1 VTELC
6 RLTESKP
13 TGRISLAENN
23 EKELSW
29 LERTSEGLTAK
40 KKREMPDGLWTKCE
54 KCQEFIYQ
62 KELERNH
69 WVCRK
74 CGYHFRISGW
84 AYISL
89 LSDNGSFL
97 ELFSEIVSGDPLEF
111 RDSKRYVERI
121 RQAQEKTGLK
131 ESVITGRAS
140 VGGHPAGLAAMDFSF
155 MGGTLA
161 SAVGEKITLL
171 VEFCTTSR
179 IPLIIVSASG
189 GARMQEGIL
198 SLMQMAKVSVA
209 LAKFAQERIPYVSIL
224 TNPTTAGVSASY
236 ASLGDIIIAEPDA
249 LIGFAGPRVIEQT
262 INQELPP
269 GFQRSEFVLEH
280 GMIDMIV
287 ERKEL
292 KPTVVQ
298 LLDFFWKSTR
308 LWEKDEGSRV

>member
-1 VTELC
+1 
-6 RLTESKP
+6 
-13 TGRISLAENN
+13 LAEDNDRG
-23 EKELSW
+23 LSW
-29 LERTSEGLTAK
+29 IERTSEGLRAK

-62 KELERNH
+62 KELERNY

-74 CGYHFRISGW
+74 CGFHFRISGW
-84 AYISL
+84 TFINL
-89 LSDNGSFL
+89 LSDEASFE
-97 ELFSEIVSGDPLEF
+97 ELFCDIVSGDPLRF
-111 RDSKRYVERI
+111 RDSKRYVDRI
-121 RQAQEKTGLK
+121 RQARERTGLS
-131 ESVITGRAS
+131 ESTITGRAS
-140 VGGHPAGLAAMDFSF
+140 VGGHPAGLASMDFSF

-171 VEFCTTSR
+171 IEFCIASKF
-179 IPLIIVSASG
+179 PLIIVSTSG

-209 LAKFAQERIPYVSIL
+209 LSALAQKGIPYISVL

-249 LIGFAGPRVIEQT
+249 HIGFAGPRVIEQT

-287 ERKEL
+287 ERKDL
-292 KPTVVQ
+292 KQTIVQ
-298 LLDFFWKSTR
+298 LLNFFWKSTR
-308 LWEKDEGSRV
+308 LWEKDEGNRI

>member
-1 VTELC
+1 MGRKPAG
-6 RLTESKP
+6 RLA
-13 TGRISLAENN
+13 LAENN
-23 EKELSW
+23 EGELSW
-29 LERTSEGLTAK
+29 LDRTREGLRGK
-40 KKREMPDGLWTKCE
+40 KKREMPDGLWTKCD

-62 KELERNH
+62 KEIERNY

-84 AYISL
+84 NYINL
-89 LSDNGSFL
+89 LSDNGSFE
-97 ELFSEIVSGDPLEF
+97 ELFSDIVSGDPLKF
-111 RDSKRYVERI
+111 RDSKRYVDRI
-121 RQAQEKTGLK
+121 KSAQEKTGLR
-131 ESVITGRAS
+131 EAVITGRAS
-140 VGGHPAGLAAMDFSF
+140 VGGHRTGLAVMDFSF

-171 VEFCTTSR
+171 VEFCTNSNV
-179 IPLIIVSASG
+179 PLIIVSTSG

-198 SLMQMAKVSVA
+198 SLMQMAKVSAA
-209 LAKFAQERIPYVSIL
+209 LAVLARKGIPYISIL

-249 LIGFAGPRVIEQT
+249 HIGFAGPRVIEQT

-298 LLDFFWKSTR
+298 LLNLFWKSTH
-308 LWEKDEGSRV
+308 LWEKDEGNRV

>member
-1 VTELC
+1 MVE
-6 RLTESKP
+6 
-13 TGRISLAENN
+13 EN
-23 EKELSW
+23 ERELSW
-29 LERTSEGLTAK
+29 FERTSEGLRTK

-62 KELERNH
+62 KELERNY

-84 AYISL
+84 TFINL
-89 LSDNGSFL
+89 LSDEGSF
-97 ELFSEIVSGDPLEF
+97 EEFFAEIVSGDPLKF

-121 RQAQEKTGLK
+121 RQAQEKTGLR
-131 ESVITGRAS
+131 ESVITGRAT
-140 VGGHPAGLAAMDFSF
+140 VGRHPAGLAVMDFAF

-171 VEFCTTSR
+171 VEFCATSKV
-179 IPLIIVSASG
+179 PLIIVSTSG

-209 LAKFAQERIPYVSIL
+209 LAALAQKGIPYISIL

-236 ASLGDIIIAEPDA
+236 ASLGDIIMAEPDA

-287 ERKEL
+287 ERKDL

-298 LLDFFWKSTR
+298 LLDLFWKSTR
-308 LWEKDEGSRV
+308 LWEKDEGNRV